1 MSEIN
6 YKEIGRRIRAARKR
20 RGLTQEQASERCDI
34 TPSFYGNIER
44 GDKKMSVETLVKI
57 SRGLSVSVDQLLF
70 GEVTDEEQSAMR
82 VIAQVKEKGDA
93 VQYKKYVDIMKAVST
108 IIDKL

>member
-6 YKEIGRRIRAARKR
+6 YREIGRRIRAARKR
-20 RGLTQEQASERCDI
+20 QGLTQEQASERCDI

-57 SRGLSVSVDQLLF
+57 SKGLSVSADQLLF
-70 GEVTDEEQSAMR
+70 GEEMGEEQSAMG
-82 VIAQVKEKGDA
+82 ILSQVREKGDL
-93 VQYKKYVDIMKAVST
+93 VQYKKYLDIMKAVST